1 MDFDFP
7 GDDDPRRLE
16 VRSWLATHPDPDPRE
31 LADAGYVAPQFP
43 PPFGLGA
50 DAVHQLI
57 IGEELDRAGVKL
69 PDNPIGIGWAAP
81 TILAAGTEEQKARYL
96 PPALSGEEYWCQ
108 LFSEPDAGS
117 DLASLRTGAVRDG
130 DEWVVNGQKIWT
142 TWAERADFGILLA
155 RTDPAAAKQKGISY
169 FICPMDT
176 PGVEVRG
183 IVEMAGGRHFNEV
196 FLDDVRLPA
205 ECLVGTVN
213 DGWRLAKITL
223 GNERMTLSEGGVLWG
238 MGPRT
243 GDLID
248 LARRNGTLG
257 PVERDT
263 LVRLHIEAEVMRLL
277 GLKLVSR
284 LVAGLEPGPEAAVK
298 KFLADR
304 HGQKVMQAAK
314 HLSGAGGLT
323 TDRGPFGS
331 PAGEWPWGFH
341 FSPALTIG
349 GGTSQVL
356 RNIIGERILG
366 LPRD

>member
-1 MDFDFP
+1 M
-7 GDDDPRRLE
+7 PRSSRL
-16 VRSWLATHPDPDPRE
+16 P
-31 LADAGYVAPQFP
+31 Y
-43 PPFGLGA
+43 GLGA
-50 DAVHQLI
+50 DAIHQLI
-57 IGEELDRAGVKL
+57 IAEELARIGARM

-96 PPALSGEEYWCQ
+96 PPALSGDEYWCQ

-117 DLASLRTGAVRDG
+117 DLASLRTTAVLDG

-142 TWAERADFGILLA
+142 TWAERADYGILLV
-155 RTDPAAAKQKGISY
+155 RTDPAAAKQRGISY
-169 FICPMDT
+169 FICPMRL
-176 PGVEVRG
+176 PGIEVRG

-196 FLDDVRLPA
+196 FFNDVRIPA
-205 ECLVGTVN
+205 ENLVGTVH

-238 MGPRT
+238 MGPQT
-243 GDLID
+243 SDLLD
-248 LARRNGTLG
+248 LARANGPLG
-257 PVERDT
+257 PEDRDM
-263 LVRLHIEAEVMRLL
+263 LASLFIEAEVMRLL
-277 GLKLVSR
+277 GLKTVSQ
-284 LVAGLEPGPEAAVK
+284 LVAGREPGPEAAVK

-314 HLSGAGGLT
+314 HLSGSGGLL
-323 TDRGPFGS
+323 TDRGPFGAE
-331 PAGEWPWGFH
+331 PGEWPWGFH

-356 RNIIGERILG
+356 RNIIAERILL

>member
-7 GDDDPRRLE
+7 GDDDPRRGE
-16 VRSWLATHPDPDPRE
+16 VRSWLAEHPDPAPRD
-31 LADAGYVAPQFP
+31 LAEAGYVAPQFP

-57 IGEELDRAGVKL
+57 IDEELEQAGVRL

-96 PPALSGEEYWCQ
+96 PKALSGEEYWCQ

-117 DLASLRTGAVRDG
+117 DLASLRTSAVRDG
-130 DEWVVNGQKIWT
+130 DEWVVNGQKTWT

-155 RTDPAAAKQKGISY
+155 RTDAAVAKQKGISY

-183 IVEMAGGRHFNEV
+183 IVEMSGGRHFNEV

-205 ECLVGTVN
+205 DCLVGSVN

-243 GDLID
+243 GDLIE
-248 LARRNGTLG
+248 LARRNGPLG

-263 LVRLHIEAEVMRLL
+263 LVSLHIEAEVMRLL

-314 HLSGAGGLT
+314 HFTGAGGLT

-331 PAGEWPWGFH
+331 APGEWPWGFH

>member
-7 GDDDPRRLE
+7 GEDDPQRVA
-16 VRSWLATHPDPDPRE
+16 VREWLSANPDPTPRQ
-31 LADAGYVAPQFP
+31 LAEAGLVAPQFP
-43 PPFGLGA
+43 APYGLDA
-50 DAVHQLI
+50 DAIHQLI
-57 IGEELDRAGVKL
+57 IAEELARAGVGL

-81 TILAAGTEEQKARYL
+81 TILAAGTEAQKERYL
-96 PPALSGEEYWCQ
+96 PPALSGDEYWCQ

-117 DLASLRTGAVRDG
+117 DLASLRTTAVLDG
-130 DEWVVNGQKIWT
+130 DEWIVNGQKIWT
-142 TWAERADFGILLA
+142 TWAERADYGILLV
-155 RTDPAAAKQKGISY
+155 RTDPAAAKQRGISY
-169 FICPMDT
+169 LICPMRL
-176 PGVEVRG
+176 PGIEVRG

-196 FLDDVRLPA
+196 FFDDVRIPA
-205 ECLVGTVN
+205 ENLVGTVN

-238 MGPRT
+238 MGPQT
-243 GDLID
+243 SDLID
-248 LARRNGTLG
+248 LARANGPLEPT
-257 PVERDT
+257 ERDT
-263 LVRLHIEAEVMRLL
+263 LTELFIEAEVMRLL
-277 GLKLVSR
+277 GLKIVSQ
-284 LVAGLEPGPEAAVK
+284 LVAGREPGPEAAVK

-314 HLSGAGGLT
+314 HLSGPGGLT
-323 TDRGPFGS
+323 TDHGPFGEA
-331 PAGEWPWGFH
+331 AGEWPWGFH